1 MISRK
6 FWEDVK
12 NAWIVAVPSKTQAE
26 KLDFQEEVWDE
37 EEEIAFDE
45 IDFDDALMAVLNG
58 EDIVRKKEEVVV
70 SMEPPRPKL
79 DAEVFEGF
87 MESKI
92 ISDYVKAAELLLACS
107 LPKEM
112 EALYKEL
119 IGRLPVLND
128 AVKKFEG
135 VYHTNI
141 DQFCDYYIPEALQL
155 TATYLEYLDIGIDED
170 IVKETEEEVM
180 DAVRTLLLAVNEKI
194 DEIYQFASIEI
205 KAKAKA
211 LEALMGQDGYVD
223 SEYKI

>member
-12 NAWIVAVPSKTQAE
+12 NAWIVALPTKTPAE
-26 KLDFQEEVWDE
+26 KVVFQGDDLDE
-37 EEEIAFDE
+37 EISFDE

-58 EDIVRKKEEVVV
+58 EDIIRKKEETIV
-70 SMEPPRPKL
+70 SKEPSRPKL
-79 DAEVFEGF
+79 DVEAFEGF

-92 ISDYVKAAELLLACS
+92 LSDYVKAAELLVACR
-107 LPKEM
+107 LPERM
-112 EALYKEL
+112 EELYKEL

-128 AVKKFEG
+128 AVKKSEG
-135 VYHTNI
+135 VYHAKI

-155 TATYLEYLDIGIDED
+155 TATYLDYLDIGIDED

-194 DEIYQFASIEI
+194 DEIYQFATIEI